1 MNRKRVLFASLVT
14 GVIGAGTLLVLSKI
28 AEPPYE
34 SETYRKLRPVYVIA
48 GAVGGTLFGASQ
60 EALRQ
65 MKEERD
71 EAERARERDRLKDRS

>member
-1 MNRKRVLFASLVT
+1 VNRKRILFASVVT
-14 GVIGAGTLLVLSKI
+14 GVVGAGTLWVLYKI

-34 SETYRKLRPVYVIA
+34 SETYQKLRPVYVIV

-65 MKEERD
+65 MKDERD